1 MFHPESPLTT
11 EARVQCHAVG
21 FVVDSEIRTVFAP
34 SSNTFVFLWAGMH
47 SVQRLVTGS
56 TV

>member
-1 MFHPESPLTT
+1 MFHPESPFTT

-21 FVVDSEIRTVFAP
+21 FVVDSDIRTGFPP
-34 SSNTFVFLWAGMH
+34 SSSTFVFLWAGMH
-47 SVQRLVTGS
+47 SVQRLVTRS